1 MSDCVGHL
9 SAGILWS
16 RFFSN
21 WITRASWFVT
31 GGDMGIALE
40 AMSNEGVV
48 ELAPQVPK
56 RLLVASGKG
65 GSGKTTT
72 CRNLAVAAVLAGLS
86 VTTVDLDE
94 SPTLTAWWKRRPEI
108 LPAFDHI
115 PAPINEFEGDLR
127 AEIEAVTGCDLLIV
141 DTPPSLSAYPSHARE
156 LIRAADLVLVPT
168 QQYDEDLEAVS
179 AWSEL
184 AVDLGARALVL
195 LNRTQ
200 RRETSFEAAKRRLV
214 KLNRLCPID
223 IPHYADVPKS
233 FSKGLGVAE
242 VRGAKGGAD
251 YEAVLDHIRRELE
264 I

>member
-1 MSDCVGHL
+1 M
-9 SAGILWS
+9 
-16 RFFSN
+16 
-21 WITRASWFVT
+21 
-31 GGDMGIALE
+31 
-40 AMSNEGVV
+40 
-48 ELAPQVPK
+48 
-56 RLLVASGKG
+56 
-65 GSGKTTT
+65 
-72 CRNLAVAAVLAGLS
+72 
-86 VTTVDLDE
+86 
-94 SPTLTAWWKRRPEI
+94 
-108 LPAFDHI
+108 
-115 PAPINEFEGDLR
+115 
-127 AEIEAVTGCDLLIV
+127 

-233 FSKGLGVAE
+233 FPKGLGVAE